1 MNDISSEPR
10 SICLHHLIEM
20 QAVAS
25 PDRVAW
31 VHGSDH
37 LSWGD
42 LDRRANR
49 LAHRLCQ
56 LGVGPEVTVGVF
68 LQRSLPLL
76 VALLAIHKA
85 GGAYIPL
92 DPDYPAERLAFTLED
107 SGVKVLL
114 TESKLLPLL
123 AKGDLETILVDAP
136 WEPLADA
143 ADGSPDAQV
152 SADSLAYLIYTSGST
167 GRPKGVA
174 IRHGSAVAFMRWAAA
189 TFSPAEADGV
199 LFSTSVCFD
208 VSVFELFLPA
218 VLGTTGIII
227 PHALGL
233 LDLPGAERVT
243 LLSTAPSAMTEL
255 VRLNAIPRSASTVCL
270 AGEALPARLA
280 EDLYRIP
287 TVQSVWN
294 LYGPTEDTVYSTYYR
309 VPREVSGPPP
319 IGRPLTGGYVPL
331 LDAELQPVAAG
342 ERGEIFLGGVGLA
355 RGYFGRPDLTAERF
369 VPDPGAADPGARLY
383 RTGDMGRV
391 RADGEIEYLGRIDH
405 QVKIRGIRIEPREI
419 ELTLTRHPA
428 VSEAAV
434 VVQTWRTGPQLV
446 AFYVLREGQTLRPD
460 ALRALVRDELP
471 SYMNPS
477 RFIALERLPLTPNSK
492 VDRQSLAAMSLGE
505 EESGAV
511 APRTR
516 LELELRQMWEE
527 ILQVTPIGVTDNFFA
542 LGGHSLLAI
551 YLMAAIRERYGRSLL
566 PPMLLQTPTI
576 EQLAKVIEQESPRLV
591 HPCLVP
597 LHAQGS
603 KPPFFCVHG
612 AGGNIFRLV
621 DLARTLGEVDPQR
634 PFWGI
639 QAKGLMGEDEPLES
653 VAEMAEHYIGAI
665 RSIQPKGP
673 YHLGGYSM
681 GGVVAYEM
689 ALQLH
694 DSGDGVGLLA
704 MLDAAPRP
712 AARLP
717 RLDVARMT
725 MVFARELLIPID
737 PQELAGLSPDQALAQ
752 VLEKGVRLRR
762 VPLELSLGDARRYLR
777 LLETT
782 VEASRNYVPERP
794 YPGVMTV
801 FEGPV
806 LSEGLEGRW
815 DDLTPQRQTIP
826 IIGDHRTMLEPPF
839 VEVLAGLLRDTLD
852 QADAGIA

>member
-1 MNDISSEPR
+1 
-10 SICLHHLIEM
+10 
-20 QAVAS
+20 
-25 PDRVAW
+25 
-31 VHGSDH
+31 
-37 LSWGD
+37 
-42 LDRRANR
+42 
-49 LAHRLCQ
+49 
-56 LGVGPEVTVGVF
+56 
-68 LQRSLPLL
+68 
-76 VALLAIHKA
+76 
-85 GGAYIPL
+85 
-92 DPDYPAERLAFTLED
+92 
-107 SGVKVLL
+107 
-114 TESKLLPLL
+114 
-123 AKGDLETILVDAP
+123 
-136 WEPLADA
+136 
-143 ADGSPDAQV
+143 
-152 SADSLAYLIYTSGST
+152 
-167 GRPKGVA
+167 
-174 IRHGSAVAFMRWAAA
+174 
-189 TFSPAEADGV
+189 
-199 LFSTSVCFD
+199 
-208 VSVFELFLPA
+208 
-218 VLGTTGIII
+218 
-227 PHALGL
+227 
-233 LDLPGAERVT
+233 
-243 LLSTAPSAMTEL
+243 
-255 VRLNAIPRSASTVCL
+255 
-270 AGEALPARLA
+270 
-280 EDLYRIP
+280 
-287 TVQSVWN
+287 
-294 LYGPTEDTVYSTYYR
+294 
-309 VPREVSGPPP
+309 
-319 IGRPLTGGYVPL
+319 
-331 LDAELQPVAAG
+331 
-342 ERGEIFLGGVGLA
+342 
-355 RGYFGRPDLTAERF
+355 
-369 VPDPGAADPGARLY
+369 
-383 RTGDMGRV
+383 
-391 RADGEIEYLGRIDH
+391 
-405 QVKIRGIRIEPREI
+405 
-419 ELTLTRHPA
+419 
-428 VSEAAV
+428 
-434 VVQTWRTGPQLV
+434 
-446 AFYVLREGQTLRPD
+446 
-460 ALRALVRDELP
+460 
-471 SYMNPS
+471 
-477 RFIALERLPLTPNSK
+477 
-492 VDRQSLAAMSLGE
+492 
-505 EESGAV
+505 
-511 APRTR
+511 
-516 LELELRQMWEE
+516 
-527 ILQVTPIGVTDNFFA
+527 
-542 LGGHSLLAI
+542 
-551 YLMAAIRERYGRSLL
+551 
-566 PPMLLQTPTI
+566 MLLQTPTI